1 MIHRSLSALVLLLFA
16 ANTVLAAQW
25 SDVEGRIQ
33 FAWYTED
40 ARALG
45 GVLASLEGGANDDP
59 MQAYYLGLGEYRLAL
74 LGLGRDQ
81 KAAREAAE
89 SCIDHLES
97 VNGARR
103 DFADALALQAAC
115 QELVASL
122 KAWKM
127 PLRAPGSVAQF
138 GRALRLAPRNP
149 RVLLLAALADS
160 NDDRAYGKLRKAVAA
175 FEEERQ
181 GAAALPAWGAPEA
194 YLHLAR
200 RQLDRGDSTEA
211 RSTLEQALLLAPDFG
226 QARRLMAAITGVAVP

>member
-1 MIHRSLSALVLLLFA
+1 MILRSLSVLVPLLFA
-16 ANTVLAAQW
+16 ADTVIAAQW
-25 SDVEGRIQ
+25 SDVEARIQ

-45 GVLASLEGGANDDP
+45 SVLASLEGGANDDP

-74 LGLGRDQ
+74 LGLGHDQ

-89 SCIDHLES
+89 SCVEHLES
-97 VNGARR
+97 IDGVRK

-122 KAWKM
+122 RAWKV
-127 PLRAPGSVAQF
+127 PLLAPGHMPQF
-138 GRALRLAPRNP
+138 GRALQLAPRNP

-160 NDDRAYGKLRKAVAA
+160 DGERAYGRLRKAVAA

-181 GAAALPAWGAPEA
+181 GAATLPAWGAPEA

-200 RQLDRGDSTEA
+200 RQLDRGDSTVA
-211 RSTLEQALLLAPDFG
+211 RSTLERALLLAPDFG
-226 QARRLMAAITGVAVP
+226 QARRLMAEITGVTAP